1 MLHLGGGACAE
12 GARRGG
18 SARRGR
24 GVTCG
29 PAALP
34 GEACGPLATP
44 SGSSR
49 RACAV
54 RLMPRARLSLTPTRI
69 VRLCLSSR
77 RACAGQAEPKVE
89 EKKGFSFP
97 SFGDKKAAAPKAK
110 KAAPKAK
117 KAAPKAKKSLLSFLP
132 GYEDENGNV
141 TQYGGKPVSFLS
153 GGRDGDFRFSAS
165 GGMYDKMTK
174 NVRFTDV
181 KGK

>member
-1 MLHLGGGACAE
+1 M
-12 GARRGG
+12 R
-18 SARRGR
+18 
-24 GVTCG
+24 VTCG

-34 GEACGPLATP
+34 GEACGPLAMP

-117 KAAPKAKKSLLSFLP
+117 KAAPKAKKAAPKAKKGKSLLSFLP
-132 GYEDENGNV
+132 GYEDENGNDEN
-141 TQYGGKPVSFLS
+141 GNDH
-153 GGRDGDFRFSAS
+153 RDRHCEDDDRAECVNTENNDS
-165 GGMYDKMTK
+165 TK
-174 NVRFTDV
+174 FA
-181 KGK
+181 

>member
-1 MLHLGGGACAE
+1 MLALSSKAAIAAQPQQA
-12 GARRGG
+12 AR
-18 SARRGR
+18 
-24 GVTCG
+24 
-29 PAALP
+29 PAARS
-34 GEACGPLATP
+34 A
-44 SGSSR
+44 
-49 RACAV
+49 
-54 RLMPRARLSLTPTRI
+54 ARVQT
-69 VRLCLSSR
+69 V
-77 RACAGQAEPKVE
+77 AFFGKKAEPKVE

-117 KAAPKAKKSLLSFLP
+117 KALLSSLP